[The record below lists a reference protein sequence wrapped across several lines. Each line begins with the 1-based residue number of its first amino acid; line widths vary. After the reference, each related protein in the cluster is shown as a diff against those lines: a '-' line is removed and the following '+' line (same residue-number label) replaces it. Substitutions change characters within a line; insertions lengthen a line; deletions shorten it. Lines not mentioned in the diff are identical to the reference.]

1 MHAFDIFNSFLLT
14 KMNVLSF
21 KMLIHPILYEATTA
35 LVLRIV
41 VSKTGRVL
49 LNHELYCEY
58 FV

>member
-49 LNHELYCEY
+49 LDHELNCEY